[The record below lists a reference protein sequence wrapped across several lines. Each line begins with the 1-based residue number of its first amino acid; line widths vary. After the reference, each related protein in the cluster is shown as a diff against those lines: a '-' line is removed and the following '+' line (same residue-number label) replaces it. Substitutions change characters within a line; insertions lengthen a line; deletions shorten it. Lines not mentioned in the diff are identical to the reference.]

1 MIRHVTGDLYQVS
14 EIVSG
19 RFGSEA
25 VSVYVILNGEQPVL
39 IDCGS
44 HLHRETIMAD
54 LESVLDGRTPSH
66 IFLTHSELPH
76 AGNISSV
83 VGRWPDIHCVVSNV
97 MLAYIEVLPTLPLEQ
112 ITQATAGSTVTVGG
126 RTLEFVTALLK
137 DQPGS
142 QWIYDGE
149 TETLFSGDGFGYHC
163 SEEQRGRFSD
173 EIPGGV
179 QPEQFESYHRQ
190 TFRFLRWIQP
200 ERFNADLDR
209 LFEMRPISI
218 VAPIHGAAIRGEID
232 LHQARVKE
240 AISAVCNGYRM
251 GLS

>member
-1 MIRHVTGDLYQVS
+1 MIRHITGDLYQVS

-19 RFGSEA
+19 QFGSEA
-25 VSVYVILNGEQPVL
+25 VSVYVLLNGDQPVL

-44 HLHRETIMAD
+44 HLHRESIMAD
-54 LESVLDGRTPSH
+54 LETVLDGRTPAY

-83 VGRWPDIHCVVSNV
+83 VSRWPDIHCVVSNV
-97 MLAYIEVLPTLPLEQ
+97 MLAYIEVLPTLPLAQ
-112 ITQATAGSTVTVGG
+112 ITQATAGSMVTVGS

-142 QWIYDGE
+142 QWIYDGR
-149 TETLFSGDGFGYHC
+149 TQTLFSGDGFGYHC
-163 SEEQRGRFSD
+163 PPEQSGRFSD
-173 EIPGGV
+173 EIPGGI
-179 QPEQFESYHRQ
+179 QSEQFESYHRQ

-209 LFEMRPISI
+209 LIGMRPISI
-218 VAPIHGAAIRGEID
+218 VAPIHGAAIRGDID
-232 LHQARVKE
+232 LHKE
-240 AISAVCNGYRM
+240 RLKTAITAVCNSYRER
-251 GLS
+251 LK